1 MATLKPKITAE
12 TDKPSKAELKE
23 QAIKASIEEKAAK
36 EQGAAQERLR
46 KLKDL
51 FKTASESRRR
61 YDWEWLARDL
71 FIRGYQFSRYNP
83 ATKTVT
89 LATRSSTR
97 IPINLVAAHMRVIK
111 NQVTAFRPK
120 WEVMPNAYS
129 NNSIEEAKLSGKL
142 LDAVY
147 VRERIRE
154 KIKEAVIDGLK
165 TSVAVWQIVWDEEY
179 YDRYDNKGDV
189 KIWSLD
195 PFDFYID
202 PYATSM
208 QDAEFC
214 FKAVRTS
221 LDAIKKNPKYE
232 VPDTLVGT
240 SKLAESE
247 YKQFLLQS
255 LKMMGQFSTPDN
267 EQQILKEGWVKERDE
282 DGKVKMRV
290 THYLDSMDTPLYE
303 KLVDEDDFPYRIYR
317 ADINPR
323 EVYGES
329 WSKHVIPINRVIN
342 ALESS
347 KFDYNY
353 RYAKGRIVIDKN
365 SGVRVVTNEHGSIIE
380 KNRGSEVSSLPLQPL
395 PSTYDTQ
402 LDKMTRYFEDISGAH
417 DASLGRLPTGVT
429 SGVAIAELK
438 QADSTNQDDLV
449 DNLEHFLEDV
459 GMKILT
465 TMAKHYT
472 TPRIVEAIGSD
483 RPYEYFAVT
492 GDKSRRTKNTVRVG
506 NKDYPLIRLTQRNQ
520 VRVNIG
526 SWLAFTKEARQK
538 ELKELYQ
545 IQAID
550 QKTLLQHLEFGD
562 IDSIMERTRAEGL
575 LKSKRGEPGNTET
588 GVTEEELA
596 LSENEMMLE
605 GDQAVQAQP
614 QDNHPVHIPVHREA
628 LGGDHDD
635 VINDHIRQHEALST
649 QSPTPQ
655 IPPSPAFPGN
665 PPGVMPPE
673 QLAAMATGN
682 TPPDATGVGGMS
694 TPSTEPVPMDANQ
707 GIPGMGG
714 GNNAVY

>member
-1 MATLKPKITAE
+1 MATLKSPIVGQS
-12 TDKPSKAELKE
+12 DKLSKAELKE
-23 QAIKASIEEKAAK
+23 QSIKASIEEKASK
-36 EQGAAQERLR
+36 EIGASQERLR

-83 ATKTVT
+83 ASKTVT
-89 LATRSSTR
+89 LASRGATR
-97 IPINLVAAHMRVIK
+97 IPVNLVAAHMRVIK

-129 NNSIEEAKLSGKL
+129 DDAAEEARLSGKL

-165 TSVAVWQIVWDEEY
+165 TSVAIWQIVWDSEY
-179 YDRYDNKGDV
+179 FDRYDNKGDV

-202 PYATSM
+202 PYATST

-221 LDAIKKNPKYE
+221 LDVIKKNPMYK
-232 VPDTLVGT
+232 VPDTLMGT

-267 EQQILKEGWVKERDE
+267 EQEILKEGWVKERGD

-303 KLVDEDDFPYRIYR
+303 KLVDEDDFPFRVYR
-317 ADINPR
+317 ADISPR

-329 WSKHVIPINRVIN
+329 WAKHVIPINRVIN

-365 SGVRVVTNEHGSIIE
+365 AGVRVVTNEHGSIIE

-402 LDKMTRYFEDISGAH
+402 LDKMVRYFEDISGAH

-429 SGVAIAELK
+429 SGIAIAELK

-472 TPRIVEAIGSD
+472 TPRIIEAIGSD

-506 NKDYPLIRLTQRNQ
+506 KKDYPLIRLTQRNQ

-538 ELKELYQ
+538 ELKELFS

-562 IDSIMERTRAEGL
+562 IDTIMDRTRAEGL

-596 LSENEMMLE
+596 LAENEMLLE
-605 GDQAVQAQP
+605 GDTAVQAQP
-614 QDNHPVHIPVHREA
+614 QDNHPIHIPVHKEA
-628 LGGDHDD
+628 LGGDYDD
-635 VINDHIRQHEALST
+635 VVNDHIRQHEALSS
-649 QSPTPQ
+649 QGPTPPV
-655 IPPSPAFPGN
+655 PPTPPFPGN

-673 QLAAMATGN
+673 QLAAMAGGQGDPGMGMPDVMGN
-682 TPPDATGVGGMS
+682 AGGA
-694 TPSTEPVPMDANQ
+694 PVPTNPD
-707 GIPGMGG
+707 IPGMGG
-714 GNNAVY
+714 MGV